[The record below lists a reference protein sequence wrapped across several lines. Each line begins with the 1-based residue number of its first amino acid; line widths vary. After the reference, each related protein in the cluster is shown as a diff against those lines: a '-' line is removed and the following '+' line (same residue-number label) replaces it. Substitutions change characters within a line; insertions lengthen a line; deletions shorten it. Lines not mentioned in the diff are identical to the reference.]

1 MLKTFSSTWIG
12 AENNMLATKLKKNF
26 FILQK
31 LKEPFH
37 TLFLDKIQVFVLLKV
52 KECFENQGLLTE
64 VKNYLN

>member
-12 AENNMLATKLKKNF
+12 AENNMLATKLKKIF

-37 TLFLDKIQVFVLLKV
+37 TLFLDKIKVFVLLKV